1 MNKRIVS
8 FLLAILLV
16 ITLLPMQVWAAELAN
31 SSKAAEDEIVF
42 EEEAVIPPE
51 EFTEESTEQTQ
62 EELPNEDLTEEEKPL
77 EKLPETSDENVE
89 EPAAV
94 QTQAANGGYVEIYTA
109 DDLYRIRDNLAG
121 NYTLMDD
128 IDLSSWE
135 NWEPIGQEDAPFQGT
150 FDGNGHIIRNM
161 KIDSTKTATEETHS
175 YYYGLFGYI
184 SGGTI
189 SSVGVVNATINVSYD
204 SGTLD
209 SSFCEV
215 GGLAGYITKST
226 ISKSFFIGSITVSA
240 TGNTYVRVAGIT
252 AEAVGD
258 SSIVDCF
265 SNAHIKAEA
274 EKMNLFAAGIA
285 AYLDHGSV
293 IRCYVTGTISA
304 KDPGGYCY
312 FGGINAS
319 ATRDTIWGIVLDYF
333 GSVQKSV
340 VMLLSVEVEGARV
353 VQDDIG
359 KLSQNSSCK
368 VLDVTS
374 EEVSTQATYTALGW
388 DFTNTWKM
396 SRDFPC
402 LQYHTIAPTIFS
414 AKRDG
419 WSFVNH
425 WDGFSYPDD
434 YSIPEERYAEVLGSS
449 YVAAAKLAGDEI
461 LKSMMPKWNGG
472 CAGMGLAAVQ
482 FFNGNFLLNDY
493 IPNTI
498 KTANQYWDNAS
509 LISAGKDSKITQQ
522 IERCSIFINHS
533 DFFLDNGLRFW
544 TSGINDYATKTKHQI
559 GGVTDHFF
567 YAYWHNPDGAY
578 ISNILTT
585 IENSSTPLLISLY
598 KNGGAH
604 IVVTRTDKRP
614 QTVDG
619 WTRVYIYD
627 PNNPWINEALSS
639 YVDIANI
646 SYALNNLNEDRYIE
660 LNADTNQW
668 RYIGSINNAHKD
680 DYWGSDAEG
689 VVQYII
695 NPSDSDRDIIY
706 PEFLYLYNAEYPSSF
721 DGTAPWMRR
730 YQDAA
735 RLLTSPNSTFSVISS
750 DGDKLCQV
758 ENGELTFSLDPVRY
772 CSYFN
777 YMDGV
782 EDQRSGGQLIIPAT
796 EFTIQYESG
805 DDISIIGDDDVIN
818 IATDGRMVLDIS
830 TEENSIKVSGGDTAD
845 IAVQI
850 TDVYNNADYTSAEV
864 NGKLASGDGFSMS
877 LTNDELNISGD
888 LDNSQL
894 TVYTDNAE
902 QPEATELGK
911 VSGADED
918 MHVPDV
924 RKAASSIRNFSV
936 TPEKLL
942 LTIGE
947 KAALA
952 VTVSDAIAITWTS
965 SDPQIASVDEAGIV
979 TGVANGTAIITATV
993 KGGYSASCQ
1002 VTVAPPLMGDVN
1014 RDRLV
1019 NVFDVQRLYEHL
1031 IGTNPIEDS
1040 QQLNIADINNDDAI
1054 NVYDLQQL
1062 YEIVAET

>member
-94 QTQAANGGYVEIYTA
+94 QTQAANGGYVEVYTA

-189 SSVGVVNATINVSYD
+189 SSVGIVNASINVSYN

-252 AEAVGD
+252 AETVGD

-293 IRCYVTGTISA
+293 VRCYVTGTISA

-333 GSVQKSV
+333 GSVQKSIA
-340 VMLLSVEVEGARV
+340 MLRYVEVEGARV

-359 KLSQNSSCK
+359 KLSQNSNCK

-374 EEVSTQATYTALGW
+374 EEASTQATYTALGW

-396 SRDFPC
+396 SRDLPC

-414 AKRDG
+414 AKQDG
-419 WSFVNH
+419 WSFRNN
-425 WDGFSYPDD
+425 WDGFAYSAD
-434 YSIPEERYAEVLGSS
+434 YFIPEERYAEVFGPAF
-449 YVAAAKLAGDEI
+449 VAAAKLAGGKTLSSMIPQTWSGSCYGMCVAALLFYQNRLDWSEYNDLYENDFSSVNSYYSV
-461 LKSMMPKWNGG
+461 LKWQNLIEKRAYACSERGTPITTLIEQFHVFQRAGRKFTDDQIDWTSTYVKPDGKKLVHIPGPDGTYISSLWNCIQNGG
-472 CAGMGLAAVQ
+472 EPILLKMVHGKNATSHAV
-482 FFNGNFLLNDY
+482 
-493 IPNTI
+493 
-498 KTANQYWDNAS
+498 
-509 LISAGKDSKITQQ
+509 IS
-522 IERCSIFINHS
+522 
-533 DFFLDNGLRFW
+533 
-544 TSGINDYATKTKHQI
+544 
-559 GGVTDHFF
+559 
-567 YAYWHNPDGAY
+567 
-578 ISNILTT
+578 
-585 IENSSTPLLISLY
+585 
-598 KNGGAH
+598 
-604 IVVTRTDKRP
+604 RTDKKP
-614 QTVDG
+614 LKMDDG
-619 WTRVYIYD
+619 WYRVYIYD
-627 PNNPWINEALSS
+627 PNNPYMSS
-639 YVDIANI
+639 EEGLNYSGNLC
-646 SYALNNLNEDRYIE
+646 SYYLNLRPDDRYIE
-660 LNADTNQW
+660 LNPDSNQW
-668 RYIGSINNAHKD
+668 RYISDGGT
-680 DYWGSDAEG
+680 YWGTSKDGKVLTYARDGCEEIPD
-689 VVQYII
+689 VII
-695 NPSDSDRDIIY
+695 ASTLSNDY
-706 PEFLYLYNAEYPSSF
+706 PTSF
-721 DGTAPWMRR
+721 NGTAKWV
-730 YQDAA
+730 DAYLDA
-735 RLLTSPNSTFSVISS
+735 VNLLISAVSTLSVFTPS
-750 DGDKLCQV
+750 GEELCRV
-758 ENGELTFSLDPVRY
+758 ENGQLVSGGKSVEYYP
-772 CSYFN
+772 N
-777 YMDGV
+777 YGYV
-782 EDQRSGGQLIIPAT
+782 EGAEDQSNGGQLIIPAT

>member
-8 FLLAILLV
+8 FLLAILLI
-16 ITLLPMQVWAAELAN
+16 ITLLPMQVWAAELADN
-31 SSKAAEDEIVF
+31 GKVAEDEIVLD
-42 EEEAVIPPE
+42 EEAVIPPE

-62 EELPNEDLTEEEKPL
+62 EELPNEDLDEEEKPL

-89 EPAAV
+89 DPAAV

-109 DDLYRIRDNLAG
+109 DDLYRIRNNLAG

-161 KIDSTKTATEETHS
+161 KIDSTMTATEETHS

-189 SSVGVVNATINVSYD
+189 SSVGIVNATINVSYN

-240 TGNTYVRVAGIT
+240 TSNTYVRVAGIT
-252 AEAVGD
+252 AEAVGE

-265 SNAHIKAEA
+265 SNARINATA
-274 EKMNLFAAGIA
+274 EKLNLFAAGIA

-293 IRCYVTGTISA
+293 VRCYVTGTISA

-333 GSVQKSV
+333 GSVQNSV

-359 KLSQNSSCK
+359 KLSQNSNCK

-374 EEVSTQATYTALGW
+374 EEASTQATYTALGW

-396 SRDFPC
+396 SRDLPC

-419 WSFVNH
+419 WSFRNGS
-425 WDGFSYPDD
+425 DGFAYPTG
-434 YSIPEERYAEVLGSS
+434 YFIPEERYDEVFGPA
-449 YVAAAKLAGDEI
+449 YVAAAKLAGDET
-461 LKSMMPKWNGG
+461 LSSMIPQTWGG
-472 CAGMGLAAVQ
+472 NCYGMCIAALFFYQNRLDWSEYDNLYENDFSTVNSYYSALMYRNLIEKRAYACSERGTPITTLIEQ
-482 FFNGNFLLNDY
+482 FQIFH
-493 IPNTI
+493 
-498 KTANQYWDNAS
+498 
-509 LISAGKDSKITQQ
+509 SAGKKLETFDDPTDTYVKEDGKKLVHIPGGTYIKSLLNRIQNSEEPMLLKMT
-522 IERCSIFINHS
+522 H
-533 DFFLDNGLRFW
+533 GKV
-544 TSGINDYATKTKHQI
+544 SGHA
-559 GGVTDHFF
+559 V
-567 YAYWHNPDGAY
+567 
-578 ISNILTT
+578 IS
-585 IENSSTPLLISLY
+585 
-598 KNGGAH
+598 
-604 IVVTRTDKRP
+604 RTDKKP
-614 QTVDG
+614 LKMDDG
-619 WTRVYIYD
+619 WYRVYIYD
-627 PNNPWINEALSS
+627 PNNPYMSS
-639 YVDIANI
+639 EEG
-646 SYALNNLNEDRYIE
+646 LNYSGNLCDYYLNLNPDDRYIE
-660 LNADTNQW
+660 LNPDSNQW
-668 RYIGSINNAHKD
+668 RYISD
-680 DYWGSDAEG
+680 TYWGT
-689 VVQYII
+689 
-695 NPSDSDRDIIY
+695 
-706 PEFLYLYNAEYPSSF
+706 LK
-721 DGTAPWMRR
+721 DGTVPSYPRGR
-730 YQDAA
+730 YEEVPDLIIATTQSNDYPTSFNGTAKWVNDYPYAA
-735 RLLTSPNSTFSVISS
+735 KLLISAVSTLSVFTPS
-750 DGDKLCQV
+750 GEELCRV
-758 ENGELTFSLDPVRY
+758 ENGQLVNGERSVEYYP
-772 CSYFN
+772 N
-777 YMDGV
+777 YGYV
-782 EDQRSGGQLIIPAT
+782 EGAEDQSDGGQLIIPAT

-818 IATDGRMVLDIS
+818 IATDGHMVLDIS

-864 NGKLASGDGFSMS
+864 NGELASGDGFSMS
-877 LTNDELNISGD
+877 LANDELNISGD
-888 LDNSQL
+888 LGNSRL
-894 TVYTDNAE
+894 TIYTDNAE

-911 VSGADED
+911 ISGADED

-924 RKAASSIRNFSV
+924 RKAASSIKNFSV
-936 TPEKLL
+936 TPERLL

-947 KAALA
+947 KAALV

-1014 RDRLV
+1014 RDGLV

-1031 IGTNPIEDS
+1031 NGTNPIEDS

-1062 YEIVAET
+1062 YEIVAETASF